1 MKRASYLA
9 AQAFNGEYEVNV
21 RRNWGQPLGNRARL
35 ELSRDALHSMH
46 AVWEFLALC
55 ANTLVFLAVG
65 LVVEFSRHSSAVAGA
80 EIAKAGSQSEW
91 ARKSGVH
98 RTAINAIL
106 KGRKKVQH
114 KLIVALGLKKIEAY
128 TPQS

>member
-1 MKRASYLA
+1 MEHVK
-9 AQAFNGEYEVNV
+9 
-21 RRNWGQPLGNRARL
+21 QPALMD
-35 ELSRDALHSMH
+35 RDDVLN
-46 AVWEFLALC
+46 LL
-55 ANTLVFLAVG
+55 
-65 LVVEFSRHSSAVAGA
+65 RA